1 MKNRKKRARPTPLPG
16 RVTTLDRKT
25 LRSISEDKGSTS
37 VTVIILNFMREKQLK
52 YALPTLVKQSFGN
65 LNVDFLIINDGLPG
79 ECERIAAEYNVPVVF
94 TGQRN
99 LKKMH
104 WRCMGFA
111 ANVGIKQA
119 KGDIVIITE
128 AEIYHFGNTIKE
140 LAYATAANSKLL
152 SIPSQLWRD
161 KGDFL
166 KTLEKGRADGNKG
179 RDQNATYPYL
189 MAIRRENI
197 MAIGGFDED
206 FTGRTAD
213 DTDFR
218 NRLRK

>member
-1 MKNRKKRARPTPLPG
+1 
-16 RVTTLDRKT
+16 
-25 LRSISEDKGSTS
+25 
-37 VTVIILNFMREKQLK
+37 
-52 YALPTLVKQSFGN
+52 
-65 LNVDFLIINDGLPG
+65 
-79 ECERIAAEYNVPVVF
+79 
-94 TGQRN
+94 
-99 LKKMH
+99 
-104 WRCMGFA
+104 MGFA

-218 NRLRK
+218 NRLRKYGCKIHRVSAEAIHLYHDRTSVQHNADKNSPGRKEYNHRLLTKKRGTIVRNQGREWGAFTPPPGEDDAKKLPVSAGNKGGEKIIPSSDVPEGNMPSDVQEG